1 MKKRVKGLI
10 IAGVILSIIG
20 VGAFF
25 AFPFLLRVLNSE
37 YYGFMDF
44 ATGRNGTL
52 GILSGI
58 RQSAV
63 QMDLVFWVWVSTA
76 GLCALLSILHLV
88 FIIRN
93 KRPGGLLAMICYI
106 CVTLAACAFEVL
118 MLTPNMLVSY
128 QGVSDADKDFFS
140 FSLAVTKAPTN
151 PVGLVWVIIV
161 FVFVGLLALGFLLT
175 FIGEIVDIV
184 YVAKSP
190 KAPRRDYV
198 TDSSEEA
205 GVLVVHDSG
214 AVGGAPSSEEIR
226 SMMKEEMAAADRPS
240 AADEFKGPRPEF
252 PPSAGPA
259 NPMQG
264 PFVIQYINTYSPE
277 GGVKNKAGVPLS
289 EIQGAITGEKP
300 LTAEDIRKI
309 VQETLAASAKKE
321 PAQPVIV
328 SVPAPAKEEAK
339 EEPETV
345 SKEEVRDI
353 IAEEIRKALAG
364 LTKEKEI
371 VVEPEPAPSPEL
383 SESDI
388 REIIRSELEAGRL
401 SEDDDDKKE
410 EERKA
415 LEEEKR
421 ALEEEKKALE
431 EAHKAELEKARKE
444 AAEQARREVEEE
456 AARKAAEEA
465 ARREEI
471 EKARKEAAEEAE
483 RKAAEEAAR
492 REEIEKARKEAAEQ
506 ARREAEEEAAR
517 KAAEE
522 AARREAE
529 EALSAEEVRQII
541 QDELK
546 ESEKEPDAPRAV
558 GEINPDLPPHDKI
571 IRIPFQQRMK
581 DADPELISNY
591 NELKSEIMAY
601 GVKSRISNSG
611 DTFRLHKVTFVKITI
626 AGKGLKLYFA
636 LNPND
641 YAGSTLPIIDAG
653 NKGTYK
659 DIPLAFKVK
668 SDLSVRRA
676 KQLIATVME
685 KNGLEQGK
693 IEPHNWAA
701 EIDVADDGD
710 DDE

>member
-444 AAEQARREVEEE
+444 AAEQARRE
-456 AARKAAEEA
+456 
-465 ARREEI
+465 
-471 EKARKEAAEEAE
+471 
-483 RKAAEEAAR
+483 
-492 REEIEKARKEAAEQ
+492 
-506 ARREAEEEAAR
+506 AEEEAAR